1 MADQLEPHTTLNDQ
15 PFPELL
21 GLACQAVVSSDGQWL
36 AVSSVMHRYSRIAVY
51 RTDDLSCAHLLTF
64 TMEAESIAFH
74 PTLPLLAV
82 GLDNG
87 DEYFRAGGLT
97 LLEADT
103 GHRVDFTDPA
113 WGIDPLRWLDDR
125 TLQLTFFAMDD
136 GSDSR
141 VAGATVVREDWRGLG
156 PDALD
161 LTGLDRTAQDPGE
174 PGEPGELG
182 ELGTYDDA
190 PPPLQTL
197 RTLAERAGRGYEE
210 QGAVR
215 AVAGLGDGRVLATRR
230 DVAVECR
237 AADGSVLWSVPAP
250 SPYGGTR
257 IETAAD
263 ERTVRVVAPG
273 PDSRTRTDFLL
284 VDTADGRVLDR
295 RSVPF
300 SAAMC
305 ARTDGVWAIRDT
317 YDRCIGA
324 EPPAPPNTRIF
335 AADGSPL
342 GSLHVADRYDLVPL
356 DARRCPE
363 LLFVRG
369 RRDVVALAPD
379 GATETVLFSADAPL
393 GRAVH
398 ADDGTGAALYHGRAE
413 LVRRA
418 FPSGGVQWSRPLES
432 EVIGLDTHAG
442 VLHALCADGTLV
454 SVDTAEGAL
463 VATRRLPPHGPL
475 SLHAAPDGGVVVGT
489 AAGQVLRCPPVRVPS
504 GTPR

>member
-21 GLACQAVVSSDGQWL
+21 GLACQTVFSSDGQWL

-64 TMEAESIAFH
+64 TTEAESIAFH

-87 DEYFRAGGLT
+87 DDYFRAGGLT

-113 WGIDPLRWLDDR
+113 WGIDPIRWLDDR

-141 VAGATVVREDWRGLG
+141 VARATVVREDWRGLG

-161 LTGLDRTAQDPGE
+161 LTTLDRTAQDPGE
-174 PGEPGELG
+174 PRTYE
-182 ELGTYDDA
+182 GT
-190 PPPLQTL
+190 PPALQTL
-197 RTLAERAGRGYEE
+197 RTLAERAGRRYD
-210 QGAVR
+210 QHCAVR
-215 AVAGLGDGRVLATRR
+215 AVAGLGDGRVLATGR
-230 DVAVECR
+230 DVVVECR
-237 AADGSVLWSVPAP
+237 AADGSVLWSVPAA
-250 SPYGGTR
+250 SPCGGTR
-257 IETAAD
+257 IEVAAD
-263 ERTVRVVAPG
+263 ERTVRVAIPG
-273 PDSRTRTDFLL
+273 PDRRTRTDFLL

-295 RSVPF
+295 RSVPYA
-300 SAAMC
+300 AAMC
-305 ARTDGVWAIRDT
+305 ARTDGAWAIRDT
-317 YDRCIGA
+317 FDRCFGA
-324 EPPAPPNTRIF
+324 EPPAPPDTRIF

-342 GSLHVADRYDLVPL
+342 GSLHVPDRYDLVPL
-356 DARRCPE
+356 DVRRCPE
-363 LLFVRG
+363 LLYWRR

-379 GATETVLFSADAPL
+379 GVTEAVLFSVDAPL

-398 ADDGTGAALYHGRAE
+398 ADDGTGAALFHGRTE

-418 FPSGGVQWSRPLES
+418 FPSGVVQWSRPLES

-454 SVDTAEGAL
+454 SVDTPDGIL
-463 VATRRLPPHGPL
+463 LATRRLPPHGPL
-475 SLHAAPDGGVVVGT
+475 CLHAAPDGTVVVGT
-489 AAGQVLRCPPVRVPS
+489 AAGQVLRCPAVRVPS